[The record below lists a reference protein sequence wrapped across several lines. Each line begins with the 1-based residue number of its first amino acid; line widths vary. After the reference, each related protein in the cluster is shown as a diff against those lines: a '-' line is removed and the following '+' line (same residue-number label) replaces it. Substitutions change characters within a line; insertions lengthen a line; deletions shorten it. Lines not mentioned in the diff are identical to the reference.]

1 MGYVKIQDRDHLYRD
16 INSGAILNTNKA
28 EFEQYYAD
36 REIDMKKLQE
46 KQALEN
52 KVNKLEEDIGQI
64 KNLLQ
69 ELVQMRNSNGN

>member
-36 REIDMKKLQE
+36 RELDMRKLQE
-46 KQALEN
+46 RQALEN
-52 KVNKLEEDIGQI
+52 KVNKSTINRKHISRVGD
-64 KNLLQ
+64 NH
-69 ELVQMRNSNGN
+69 